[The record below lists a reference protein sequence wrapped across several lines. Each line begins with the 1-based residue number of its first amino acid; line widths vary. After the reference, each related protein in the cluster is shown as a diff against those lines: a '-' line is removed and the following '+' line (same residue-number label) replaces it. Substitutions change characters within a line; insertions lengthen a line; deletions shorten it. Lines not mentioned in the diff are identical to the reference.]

1 MSILKSYLN
10 FSYSTQIS
18 VKKQVKKEKVLVNKI
33 IPHPNH
39 KIWEIN
45 DNGFTTTI
53 ELAKFEEKS
62 FIIGKNHKN
71 KEIIINKDCIYI
83 SAMNKENAMKK
94 YWKGVNGSKKLGSL
108 EIKLF

>member
-1 MSILKSYLN
+1 MSILKTYLN
-10 FSYSTQIS
+10 FGYSTELS
-18 VKKQVKKEKVLVNKI
+18 VKKQMKKEKVLVNKI

-39 KIWEIN
+39 KIWEI
-45 DNGFTTTI
+45 DDTGFTTKI

-94 YWKGVNGSKKLGSL
+94 YWKGLNGSKKLGTL